1 MGRASGGRL
10 RAVFKRQSDAVY
22 DELRRLI
29 IQTEL
34 TPGAP
39 IEEAAL
45 MKRLGIGRTP
55 LREALQRLAQEDLI
69 RNVPRRGYFVT
80 DTSAADLFQV
90 FEVRQSLEKLSA
102 RLAAERAGP
111 VHLEEYGRL
120 LREARRG
127 IAGGNE
133 DMAWNLGI
141 DEWFHQLLARA
152 SGNTYLVGAINRY
165 YGLSVRVHYL
175 SRLHLTMVR
184 EEIEKYEAISAALER
199 RDGAAA
205 AAVMHEHLSF
215 DPMTLIALSRQSVGH
230 GPDPIAALQ
239 RPAAPVGRQGGGRKQ
254 GARRSTRP

>member
-1 MGRASGGRL
+1 MARASRG
-10 RAVFKRQSDAVY
+10 VFKRQSDAVY

-29 IQTEL
+29 IRTEL

-39 IEEAAL
+39 IEESAL

-80 DTSAADLFQV
+80 ETSAADLLQV

-111 VHLEEYGRL
+111 AHLAEYERMLG
-120 LREARRG
+120 EARLG
-127 IAGGNE
+127 VAQGNE
-133 DMAWNLGI
+133 DMAWNLAI

-152 SGNTYLVGAINRY
+152 SGNAYLVGAINRY
-165 YGLSVRVHYL
+165 YALSVRVHYL

-184 EEIEKYEAISAALER
+184 EEIEKYEAIGSALGR

-215 DPMTLIALSRQSVGH
+215 DPMAFINLSRQSLA
-230 GPDPIAALQ
+230 PASDPMAGIQ
-239 RPAAPVGRQGGGRKQ
+239 RPARRVPAVARAKAGPGRRQRVLRG
-254 GARRSTRP
+254 